1 MSVPDYQ
8 SIMGPMLRKCGDGA
22 VHRFSDLVDAI
33 AAEFRL
39 TAAEQA
45 ELLPG
50 GSQTRL
56 RNRVGWARSYL
67 VQAGLLEAV
76 ARGTV
81 RISERGRAVLG
92 SGDEINARY
101 LERFKEFKE
110 FRARSRPVEGE
121 EQAADTGSTET
132 TSTPQEQLER
142 AFVELQ
148 RSLVSEVYSALLR
161 SSPAFFERV
170 VIDLLRAMGYGGSD
184 FQAAQLL
191 GRSGDG
197 GIDGA
202 IKEDKLGL
210 DTIYVQAKK
219 WAADRSVGEPEIR
232 DFIGALQ
239 LNNARKG
246 VFFTTSKFTENARS
260 AASRAQS
267 RVVLIDGAALADLM
281 VTHGVGV
288 SVASSLEIKRL
299 DSDYF
304 DE

>member
-1 MSVPDYQ
+1 
-8 SIMGPMLRKCGDGA
+8 
-22 VHRFSDLVDAI
+22 
-33 AAEFRL
+33 
-39 TAAEQA
+39 
-45 ELLPG
+45 
-50 GSQTRL
+50 
-56 RNRVGWARSYL
+56 
-67 VQAGLLEAV
+67 
-76 ARGTV
+76 
-81 RISERGRAVLG
+81 
-92 SGDEINARY
+92 
-101 LERFKEFKE
+101 
-110 FRARSRPVEGE
+110 
-121 EQAADTGSTET
+121 
-132 TSTPQEQLER
+132 
-142 AFVELQ
+142 
-148 RSLVSEVYSALLR
+148 
-161 SSPAFFERV
+161 
-170 VIDLLRAMGYGGSD
+170 MGYGGSD

-197 GIDGA
+197 GVDGA